1 MIPFKFNCPI
11 CHNEITV
18 ESKYKGS
25 VGQCPYCENSVKIPL
40 YSTSSF
46 TTGNSSNSSNSSNHN
61 KQNKQKRKW
70 TTFENS
76 GVKFLFM
83 LKILL
88 FVISCTF
95 MYLVYDIYDTKLLS
109 NPGNLSKIKGE
120 SVKSIN
126 PSDSL
131 LGIDTTR
138 DHIEASGENTQSM
151 LKNSNK
157 IVSLNTV
164 AIKQNDCITRL
175 LIYISFAFFCLLL
188 SCFIDKIFSVE

>member
-1 MIPFKFNCPI
+1 MEPFKFDCPI

-46 TTGNSSNSSNSSNHN
+46 TTGNSSNSSNHN

-76 GVKFLFM
+76 WAKFMIL

-157 IVSLNTV
+157 IVSLNIA
-164 AIKQNDCITRL
+164 AIKQNDCIIRML
-175 LIYISFAFFCLLL
+175 VNIGLALFFLLL